1 MSVAQTLDIEAY
13 RLLDERLSM
22 DQSARQFQVKIG
34 GSNVNYR
41 RERSTGGNSNSQLTF
56 NITSNSPNNVIDRTL
71 LFKARATVQITR
83 SNAPPSAD
91 PLENGTRTLVQN
103 EFAIRGF
110 NYIVDSTTISINGQ
124 SISEETRF
132 IHDVFNRFTDDLDSL
147 VKFKSLTPSLMYG
160 DLSSSYEV
168 LNGTNLN
175 SLGGFASSTRRAL
188 GRGFYPY
195 VSINNPAA
203 NGVVLTQTA
212 TVTLD
217 INELIHLSPCEYQGY
232 QVPGLC
238 NVTSLQL
245 NFNLSSAK
253 DKFCSM
259 LVPDGQVVSVNV
271 SFADAEIQFT
281 EITPPVFYSIPP
293 TISTSYYEIVRQ
305 TQTATAIPAGGTRT
319 LNSNSYQ
326 LNQVPSRVIVFAK
339 PVELTVNAIA
349 QTESYGSITNLNIQY
364 NNMSSIINSATQ
376 EQLFMISSVNGT
388 NQSWSEFYG
397 QTQTIPNNAD
407 AALTVPL
414 TGSII
419 CLEFGRDISSDPT
432 AIPGTSVNANIQFSA
447 LVKNQRDIET
457 SFELVVLYVYSGV
470 VVISPGACFRY
481 TSILTRDESLSLP
494 LLEGTKVGSDSLKG
508 GVVCPREVSTGLKM
522 AKDYLHSGKGM
533 KAGMQARGVFENHT
547 STGLAGGRSVAKSS
561 LRERFA

>member
-41 RERSTGGNSNSQLTF
+41 TESATGGENINSQVTF
-56 NITSNSPNNVIDRTL
+56 NLTPNSPNNVIDRTL
-71 LFKARATVQITR
+71 LFKATALVEITR
-83 SNAPPSAD
+83 TKGQALPNLS
-91 PLENGTRTLVQN
+91 RTLVDN
-103 EFAIRGF
+103 KFAIRGF

-160 DLSSSYEV
+160 DLTTSYTTA
-168 LNGTNLN
+168 NGTDLN

-195 VSINNPAA
+195 KTIENPQAT
-203 NGVVLTQTA
+203 GGMQTQTA
-212 TVTLD
+212 KVTVD

-245 NFNLSSAK
+245 NFNLSSVR

-259 LVPDGQVVSVNV
+259 APEPGETINVKV
-271 SFADAEIQFT
+271 SFSKAEIQFT
-281 EITPPVFYSIPP
+281 EITVPVFYSIPP

-305 TQTATAIPAGGTRT
+305 TQAAKSIAGNGGTEK
-319 LNSNSYQ
+319 LISNSYQ
-326 LNQVPSRVIVFAK
+326 LNQVPSRIIIFAK
-339 PVELTVNAIA
+339 PVEPENNKIA
-349 QTESYGSITNLNIQY
+349 QTESYGSITSLNIQY

-376 EQLFMISSVNGT
+376 EQLFMISSVNGI
-388 NQSWSEFYG
+388 NQSWAEFYG
-397 QTQTIPNNAD
+397 QTQYLNAD
-407 AALTVPL
+407 AGTIVPL

-419 CLEFGRDISSDPT
+419 CLEFGKDISSDPT
-432 AIPGTSVNANIQFSA
+432 AIPGTSVNANFQVTA
-447 LVKNQRDIET
+447 QVKNQRTEAT

-470 VVISPGACFRY
+470 LVISPGASFKY
-481 TSILTRDESLSLP
+481 TSILTRDETLSMP
-494 LLEGTKVGSDSLKG
+494 LLEGNKVGSDSLKG
-508 GVVCPREVSTGLKM
+508 GGVVCPKEVSTGLKM
-522 AKDYLHSGKGM
+522 AKDYLQSGKGM
-533 KAGMQARGVFENHT
+533 KAGMQARGVFEHG
-547 STGLAGGRSVAKSS
+547 SSSGLAGGRSVAKSS

>member
-41 RERSTGGNSNSQLTF
+41 RESSTGGSNNSQLTF
-56 NITSNSPNNVIDRTL
+56 NLTPNSPNNIIDRTL
-71 LFKARATVQITR
+71 LFKAKAVVSITR
-83 SNAPPSAD
+83 SNAPPSVQ
-91 PLENGTRTLVQN
+91 PLVNGSRTLLANQAAV
-103 EFAIRGF
+103 RGF

-160 DLSSSYEV
+160 DLSTSYAV
-168 LNGTNLN
+168 PTGNLLN
-175 SLGGFASSTRRAL
+175 SLGDYNSSTRRAY

-195 VSINNPAA
+195 TIVENPAA
-203 NGVVLTQTA
+203 NGVDLTQTA
-212 TVTLD
+212 KVTLD

-245 NFNLSSAK
+245 NFNLSSVK
-253 DKFCSM
+253 DKFWSM
-259 LVPDGQVVSVNV
+259 VVPDQQVISVKVEFSN
-271 SFADAEIQFT
+271 AEIQFT

-305 TQTATAIPAGGTRT
+305 TQTAKLIAPNGNQT
-319 LNSNSYQ
+319 LSSNSYQ
-326 LNQVPSRVIVFAK
+326 LNQVPSRIIIYAK
-339 PVELTVNAIA
+339 PVEPTVNAVA
-349 QTESYGSITNLNIQY
+349 QTESYGSITSLNIQY
-364 NNMSSIINSATQ
+364 NNMSSIINSASQ

-397 QTQTIPNNAD
+397 QTQLLTPTD
-407 AALTVPL
+407 SGTTVPL

-419 CLEFGRDISSDPT
+419 CLEFGKDISSDPT
-432 AIPGTSVNANIQFSA
+432 AIPGTSVNANFQVTA
-447 LVKNQRDIET
+447 QVKNQRNVET

-470 VVISPGACFRY
+470 LVISPGACFRY
-481 TSILTRDESLSLP
+481 TSILTRDETLSMP
-494 LLEGTKVGSDSLKG
+494 LLEGNKVGSDSLKG
-508 GVVCPREVSTGLKM
+508 GVVCPSEVSTGLKM
-522 AKDYLHSGKGM
+522 AKDYLQSGKGM
-533 KAGMQARGVFENHT
+533 KAGMQARGVFENGT
-547 STGLAGGRSVAKSS
+547 STGLAGGRSVAKTS